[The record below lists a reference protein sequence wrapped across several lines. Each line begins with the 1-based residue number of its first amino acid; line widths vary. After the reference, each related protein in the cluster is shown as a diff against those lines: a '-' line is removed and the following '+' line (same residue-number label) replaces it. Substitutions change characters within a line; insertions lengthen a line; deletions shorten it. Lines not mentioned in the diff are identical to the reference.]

1 VKMEELNKE
10 TLKNLIPFFNFADA
24 IDHPEKF
31 KELGLDP
38 LKVGEIQRRL
48 LTLSLEVLT
57 EKEVALELKEEGKLW
72 LIGRYIG
79 LLGQCTT
86 TKDSELHESI
96 LNCLMEY
103 MDHPLEFANETAHS
117 LGRLADIISK
127 DAWESRIRHLVDVL
141 ETGDDTTSWNGVYAL
156 ASLAPKIDSKFLQE
170 QIGRVL
176 TVARSDAGFR
186 KAHAISA
193 SGKLYQY
200 VNSSKREEILNTLLI
215 AARDPD
221 ENTRRAAIF
230 ALENC
235 TSDGTKGEIF
245 SLFEDLL
252 EDEVKMVKYGALEA
266 LTDVLPYKISN
277 QAFDKILEFL
287 KADEPWVRWRVA
299 LTLNKAYPEL
309 DAEQRERAVSVLTG
323 LIKDKDVF
331 VKVRAYEAFLN
342 IRKFEKREF
351 LKVDETL
358 KNESDFVQHWVLY
371 NVDLE

>member
-1 VKMEELNKE
+1 MKIEELNKE

-38 LKVGEIQRRL
+38 LKVDEIRRRL

-57 EKEVALELKEEGKLW
+57 ERETEPELEEEGKLW

-96 LNCLMEY
+96 LSCLMKY
-103 MDHPLEFANETAHS
+103 IDYSLEFANEAAHS
-117 LGRLADIISK
+117 LGRLADIIPK
-127 DAWESRIRHLVDVL
+127 DAWKSRIRHLVDVL
-141 ETGDDTTSWNGVYAL
+141 ETGDDTTSWNGAYAL

-186 KAHAISA
+186 KAHAVSA
-193 SGKLYQY
+193 LGKLYQY
-200 VNSSKREEILNTLLI
+200 ADLKEEILNMLLI
-215 AARDPD
+215 GARDPG

-230 ALENC
+230 ALEDC
-235 TSDGTKGEIF
+235 TSDGTEGEIF

-266 LTDVLPYKISN
+266 LTEVLPYKINN

-309 DAEQRERAVSVLTG
+309 GAEQRERAVSVLTG
-323 LIKDKDVF
+323 LIKDEDVF

-351 LKVDETL
+351 LKVDEAL